1 NGPSGRTATINY
13 ASSNGTATAGS
24 DYTAVSG
31 TLTFPPGVTSRPF
44 VVPIANDMIDES
56 DETVRLYLSTPTNAV
71 LGAQSSATLLILDD
85 DPPLVS
91 FTTNKFL
98 VNEAAGSASISVQL
112 STPFAQ
118 TIFVDYVTSDG
129 TATAGSDYLAASGT
143 LIFVPGLT
151 NKSFLVNVLN
161 DALPET
167 NETVLLALTNLVNA
181 TLGQFTSAM
190 LTIVD
195 DDGGAARLGSLSWH
209 TNTGFHF
216 TLSGPQGRSYAID
229 ASSNL
234 VNWLE
239 ISRITNTTGTV
250 DFTDPAAISSK
261 KLFYRARQ
269 TN

>member
-1 NGPSGRTATINY
+1 INVTLSNATNATVAPPATVTILDDDPPAVSFSMSTFTVDESAGQALITVNLNGPSGRTATINY

-24 DYTAVSG
+24 DYTA
-31 TLTFPPGVTSRPF
+31 
-44 VVPIANDMIDES
+44 
-56 DETVRLYLSTPTNAV
+56 
-71 LGAQSSATLLILDD
+71 
-85 DPPLVS
+85 
-91 FTTNKFL
+91 
-98 VNEAAGSASISVQL
+98 
-112 STPFAQ
+112 
-118 TIFVDYVTSDG
+118 
-129 TATAGSDYLAASGT
+129 ASGT
-143 LIFVPGLT
+143 LIFAPGQT
-151 NKSFLVNVLN
+151 NISFLVNVLN

-250 DFTDPAAISSK
+250 DF
-261 KLFYRARQ
+261 
-269 TN
+269 